1 MASRI
6 CWHCQQYAH
15 LTQISDPRFADD
27 PAVSEP
33 SIWFACFQC
42 DNCRYYSTGKLIVH
56 EDTKA
61 LKDRLNIHSIGSTT
75 SELRTK
81 AVKRLFERADADIEW
96 IPETALG
103 KEYDNVDNDT
113 VKDSAS
119 EAYACYSVRA
129 YRAAILMARSV
140 CEAIAKDQ
148 GFEEGNLQKK
158 IAQMED
164 QRLISPMVKQQADEI
179 RYLGNDMAHGDFAQ
193 PVSADDAHEVL
204 NFLDVLIDAVYQ
216 QPAKLRAMQTA
227 REQRKNRKEVSEEE
241 RVPPSDDG
249 TRKIS

>member
-1 MASRI
+1 M
-6 CWHCQQYAH
+6 
-15 LTQISDPRFADD
+15 TQIGDPRSSDD
-27 PAVSEP
+27 PKVAEP
-33 SIWFACFQC
+33 STWFACFQC

-56 EDTKA
+56 QETKW
-61 LKDRLNIHSIGSTT
+61 LCDRLNISYTHIT
-75 SELRTK
+75 SELRPK
-81 AVKRLFERADADIEW
+81 AVKRLFDGMDADIEW

-103 KEYDNVDNDT
+103 KEYENVDNDT

-148 GFEEGNLQKK
+148 GFGEGNLQKK
-158 IAQMED
+158 IAQMEK
-164 QRLISPMVKQQADEI
+164 QKLISPMVKQQADEI
-179 RYLGNDMAHGDFAQ
+179 RYFGNDMAHGDFAQ

-227 REQRKNRKEVSEEE
+227 REQRRHQQGVA
-241 RVPPSDDG
+241 
-249 TRKIS
+249 